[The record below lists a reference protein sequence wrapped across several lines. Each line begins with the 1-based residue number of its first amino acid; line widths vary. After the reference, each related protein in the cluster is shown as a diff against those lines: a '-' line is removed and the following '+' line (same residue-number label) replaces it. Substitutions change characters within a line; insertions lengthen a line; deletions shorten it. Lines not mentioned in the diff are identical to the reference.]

1 METFEALRT
10 RRSVRDFLDKGVEIE
25 TINGILE
32 AGRWA
37 PSGLNNQPWRFKIVD
52 NSEVKNS
59 LAEETH
65 YGDVIKSAPLCIVVF
80 LDQKASYDR
89 VKDLQ
94 AIGASIQNML
104 LYIHSMGLGG
114 CWLGEIL
121 GNKDRVSNILK
132 VPNDYELMAV
142 IAVGY
147 PVERARGS
155 ERKDVGGLL
164 L

>member
-1 METFEALRT
+1 MIKIYAAIFLKYIKFNLMKLRPI
-10 RRSVRDFLDKGVEIE
+10 S
-25 TINGILE
+25 
-32 AGRWA
+32 
-37 PSGLNNQPWRFKIVD
+37 RFKVVD
-52 NSEVKNS
+52 NNKIKNS

-65 YGDVIKSAPLCIVVF
+65 YGDVIKSAPLCLVVF
-80 LDQKASYDR
+80 LDRKASYDR
-89 VKDLQ
+89 VKHLQ

-104 LYIHSMGLGG
+104 LCSHSLGLGG

-132 VPNDYELMAV
+132 IPDNYELMAV

-147 PVERARGS
+147 PVEKARES
-155 ERKDVGGLL
+155 ERKDISGLL